1 MEHLEPIEEA
11 NRILKTHDGAYVLL
25 WRYSASLRRVVILVD
40 AYRTRPALMILAAG
54 CTHYSGPTDWDN
66 CALRAS
72 VSGEVSQSTGNNLHC
87 LEDGN
92 TGFRLL
98 CQNLSVK
105 TGLTDDLIGSL
116 SQFDLKD

>member
-1 MEHLEPIEEA
+1 MPILLRAYADA
-11 NRILKTHDGAYVLL
+11 NTRRPADPKRWWACRHGDGRSARSRWTFHGSAAPGAY
-25 WRYSASLRRVVILVD
+25 R
-40 AYRTRPALMILAAG
+40 
-54 CTHYSGPTDWDN
+54 
-66 CALRAS
+66 
-72 VSGEVSQSTGNNLHC
+72 STGNNLHC
-87 LEDGN
+87 LQDGN